1 MKVINLFGGPGSGKS
16 TSRAGL
22 FYLMKTANMKVEE
35 APEWIK
41 QKVYEGNRY
50 PFTDQLYVFAKQ
62 ARILKQLK
70 GKVDYAV
77 TASPLLLS
85 YIFAQERNEAFDK
98 VIIDT
103 FNGFDNI
110 NIFLKRVKPY
120 QQFGRYR
127 GEEAAR
133 EKDREIKQLLQ
144 NLKVPFITLEAD
156 SDIAEKLF
164 NIVKEGGNPNE
175 KLILHTEVHIKATSV
190 LTEEEVAWYHERFG
204 SAEGFCKVYEVE
216 LEKDLLKHIVDDET
230 TIDTTEIKATVV
242 SEEEEV

>member
-41 QKVYEGNRY
+41 QKVY

-77 TASPLLLS
+77 TDSPLLLS

-156 SDIAEKLF
+156 SGIAEKLF
-164 NIVKEGGNPNE
+164 NIVKEELQHIADNHGYSVRSEERLDTLSDKFLNQVTKYGKMYCPCQNVRNE
-175 KLILHTEVHIKATSV
+175 STVCPCR
-190 LTEEEVAWYHERFG
+190 YMRDC
-204 SAEGFCKVYEVE
+204 GFCKCGLFMKKEVTNGNQKE
-216 LEKDLLKHIVDDET
+216 NL
-230 TIDTTEIKATVV
+230 
-242 SEEEEV
+242 